1 MSPAS
6 IAEWG
11 GCLFGIIGA
20 SLVAL
25 NNRYSGYGF
34 VAFLASNV
42 CLITF
47 GILTNAY
54 GLVTMQIV
62 FTGTS
67 LFGIWRWLIKD
78 RLTPQARLRCRKAVA

>member
-6 IAEWG
+6 VVEWG
-11 GCLFGIIGA
+11 GAVFGIVGA
-20 SLVAL
+20 ALVAM

-34 VAFLASNV
+34 VAFLASNA

-47 GILTNAY
+47 GILTSAF

-67 LFGIWRWLIKD
+67 LVGIWRWLLKD
-78 RLTPQARLRCRKAVA
+78 RLLQWAARRKAIA

>member
-1 MSPAS
+1 MSPS
-6 IAEWG
+6 SVVEWG
-11 GCLFGIIGA
+11 GAVFGIVGA
-20 SLVAL
+20 ALVAM

-34 VAFLASNV
+34 VAFLASNA

-47 GILTNAY
+47 GILTSAF

-67 LFGIWRWLIKD
+67 LVGIWRWLLKD
-78 RLTPQARLRCRKAVA
+78 RLLQWAGRRKAIA

>member
-1 MSPAS
+1 MSPS
-6 IAEWG
+6 SVVEWG
-11 GCLFGIIGA
+11 GAVFGIVGA
-20 SLVAL
+20 ALVAM

-34 VAFLASNV
+34 VAFLASNA

-47 GILTNAY
+47 GILTSAF

-67 LFGIWRWLIKD
+67 LVGIWRWLLKD
-78 RLTPQARLRCRKAVA
+78 RLLQWTGRRKAIA

>member
-6 IAEWG
+6 VVEWG
-11 GCLFGIIGA
+11 GAVFGIVGA
-20 SLVAL
+20 ALVAM

-34 VAFLASNV
+34 VAFLASNA

-47 GILTNAY
+47 GILTSAF

-67 LFGIWRWLIKD
+67 LVGI
-78 RLTPQARLRCRKAVA
+78 

>member
-6 IAEWG
+6 VVEWG
-11 GCLFGIIGA
+11 GAVFGIVGA
-20 SLVAL
+20 ALVAM

-34 VAFLASNV
+34 VAFLASNA

-47 GILTNAY
+47 GILPSAF

-67 LFGIWRWLIKD
+67 LVGIWRWLLKD
-78 RLTPQARLRCRKAVA
+78 RLLQWAGRRKAIA

>member
-1 MSPAS
+1 MSPS
-6 IAEWG
+6 SVVEWG
-11 GCLFGIIGA
+11 GAVFGIVGA
-20 SLVAL
+20 ALVAM

-34 VAFLASNV
+34 VAFLASNA

-47 GILTNAY
+47 GILTSAF

-67 LFGIWRWLIKD
+67 LVGIWRWLLKD
-78 RLTPQARLRCRKAVA
+78 RLLQWAARRKAIA